1 MLAPPAAPVSRYV
14 PFDSLKSD
22 DALSRL
28 SRCRPLSGFRPS
40 HTEDGSVRFAHNT
53 GEVNFCRRNPL
64 QVAATFACVLNKRDG
79 KFLGLSKEELEAWHE
94 CLCWLREPGNTR

>member
-1 MLAPPAAPVSRYV
+1 MVPPVSRYV

-40 HTEDGSVRFAHNT
+40 HTEDGTVRFAHNT
-53 GEVNFCRRNPL
+53 GEAPKGV
-64 QVAATFACVLNKRDG
+64 T
-79 KFLGLSKEELEAWHE
+79 S
-94 CLCWLREPGNTR
+94 